1 MAKAFVDKG
10 LEKVLSRKLL
20 VWATATGL
28 AAANLNNKIL
38 ERNINWIIA
47 FNRICFVVL

>member
-1 MAKAFVDKG
+1 MTMAKAFVDKG

-28 AAANLNNKIL
+28 AAGGFLTSGDWVMISAL
-38 ERNINWIIA
+38 
-47 FNRICFVVL
+47 

>member
-20 VWATATGL
+20 VWATATDL
-28 AAANLNNKIL
+28 AAVGFVTSEDCFIIL
-38 ERNINWIIA
+38 S
-47 FNRICFVVL
+47 L